1 MAHKSRVLTPET
13 NPPKST
19 VLPPFCFSSGN
30 RLLVRNAVPLSSPEC
45 TLVQSANMAAQV
57 GSYSNEVKEKLSLW
71 DVKDSPLAPLSEK
84 QRNSVLEL
92 TTVAGNRPLLDEVNW
107 HKSVINSSLLK

>member
-1 MAHKSRVLTPET
+1 
-13 NPPKST
+13 
-19 VLPPFCFSSGN
+19 
-30 RLLVRNAVPLSSPEC
+30 
-45 TLVQSANMAAQV
+45 MAAQV

-92 TTVAGNRPLLDEVNW
+92 TTVAGNRPLLDELPDDDCT
-107 HKSVINSSLLK
+107 SLPAKRT